1 MKENNI
7 FKRATLL
14 KQIEQNSNW
23 DVIIIG
29 GGATGLG
36 IALDSVTRGF
46 KTLLLE
52 QVDFAKGTSSRS
64 TKLLHGGVR
73 YLAQGNIDL
82 VKEALYERG
91 LLLKNAAHLVNNQTF
106 IIPNYTW
113 WDMFKYT
120 IGLKIYDVLAGK
132 LSFGESIRI
141 TKDETI
147 SRLSILK
154 NENLKGGVVY
164 HDGQFDDARLAIN
177 IAQTAI
183 ENGATVLN
191 HFKVD
196 QLKKNTVGIV
206 NGVVAKDMETNTTYT
221 VNAKVVINATGVFTD
236 AILKMDN
243 AQSKDIVRPSQGIH
257 LVLGENSVNFQFNKS
272 TLTVTAKQNLDK
284 LVPVFNEYADTDI
297 KIYGYTDSKG
307 SESYNLNLSSERA
320 AAVKSYLSG
329 KGLSSSRFSVLGMGE
344 AEPIETN
351 DTDAGRSL
359 NRRVEFAIVANDK
372 MIEDAKK
379 EAGK

>member
-257 LVLGENSVNFQFNKS
+257 LVLDKS
-272 TLTVTAKQNLDK
+272 FLPGKDAIMIPKTNDGRVLFLVPWHNRVVVGTTDSLLDSQSLEAKALDK
-284 LVPVFNEYADTDI
+284 EVDFIIATTNNYLT
-297 KIYGYTDSKG
+297 KK
-307 SESYNLNLSSERA
+307 NLLNRCS
-320 AAVKSYLSG
+320 
-329 KGLSSSRFSVLGMGE
+329 FSV
-344 AEPIETN
+344 
-351 DTDAGRSL
+351 
-359 NRRVEFAIVANDK
+359 
-372 MIEDAKK
+372 
-379 EAGK
+379 

>member
-1 MKENNI
+1 MKKKYI
-7 FKRATLL
+7 ALSLVTALLLSTTLL
-14 KQIEQNSNW
+14 SCDAIKNANNTQKGVAIGTTSGA
-23 DVIIIG
+23 VIG
-29 GGATGLG
+29 GILGNNLGKGGNTPLGAV
-36 IALDSVTRGF
+36 I
-46 KTLLLE
+46 
-52 QVDFAKGTSSRS
+52 
-64 TKLLHGGVR
+64 
-73 YLAQGNIDL
+73 
-82 VKEALYERG
+82 
-91 LLLKNAAHLVNNQTF
+91 
-106 IIPNYTW
+106 
-113 WDMFKYT
+113 
-120 IGLKIYDVLAGK
+120 
-132 LSFGESIRI
+132 
-141 TKDETI
+141 
-147 SRLSILK
+147 
-154 NENLKGGVVY
+154 GGVV
-164 HDGQFDDARLAIN
+164 GGTIGGLIGN
-177 IAQTAI
+177 
-183 ENGATVLN
+183 
-191 HFKVD
+191 
-196 QLKKNTVGIV
+196 
-206 NGVVAKDMETNTTYT
+206 
-221 VNAKVVINATGVFTD
+221 
-236 AILKMDN
+236 KMDKQ
-243 AQSKDIVRPSQGIH
+243 AREIEKALPGTQVQRVGEGIH